1 MGTIPDSDSEKTKK
15 TKSLIFVVGKNY
27 FYFLSDE
34 NSVARF
40 QTEISPYYDYKL
52 KKIPELPSILRDP
65 FIVPRFLYNLNY
77 NRVSYPSKAH
87 FTYPYIRFYKSQL
100 SSSQKLPMPIE
111 LKNLDEGSNRANNR
125 TIHQIPTTILEEAPF
140 CFVLDSKEE
149 IQIGGLKNHK
159 NTLFRSKR
167 DKFLSAK
174 YLSLRD
180 FVHPEYTENQVNE
193 QIEQLYVDRESKTY
207 LFKLV
212 KILYSGTPEEEQ
224 KIIVNLFRFEP
235 EFAKFLSKRMFNAE
249 MIPLIHG
256 PFLQNVLKSL
266 DERIIKYSIPK
277 LSKPVLSVLQKSISK
292 NKYKEI
298 LDGPVVK
305 PQEGED
311 LISVIEAE
319 LYKQFSRNIY
329 YEEGSI
335 FTYRESGDEYLSEE
349 IEFIDSVKV
358 NFWTNIPK
366 IQFYGMTQTKLF
378 FKTLDWIEQVRFDW
392 ILSNKDWENYDFHR
406 LPPDL
411 ILEIPFFSTGRY
423 VVGGGITKGKTPF
436 EFSLLWFDY

>member
-1 MGTIPDSDSEKTKK
+1 M
-15 TKSLIFVVGKNY
+15 IFVVGKNY

-34 NSVARF
+34 NSIARF
-40 QTEISPYYDYKL
+40 QSEISPYYDYKL

-65 FIVPRFLYNLNY
+65 FLVPRFLYNLQY

-87 FTYPYIRFYKSQL
+87 FTYPYIGFFKSQL
-100 SSSQKLPMPIE
+100 SSSQKLPLPLELKKLTKDNRSIENQIIHQMPI
-111 LKNLDEGSNRANNR
+111 
-125 TIHQIPTTILEEAPF
+125 TISEEVPF
-140 CFVLDSKEE
+140 CLVLESKEE
-149 IQIGGLKNHK
+149 IQIGGISNQKT
-159 NTLFRSKR
+159 TLFRSKR

-180 FVHPEYTENQVNE
+180 FVHPEFTENQVNE
-193 QIEQLYVDRESKTY
+193 QIENLYVDRDSKTY

-224 KIIVNLFRFEP
+224 KIIANLFRFEP
-235 EFAKFLSKRMFNAE
+235 DFAKFLSKRMFNAE
-249 MIPLIHG
+249 IIPLIHG
-256 PFLQNVLKSL
+256 PFLQNILKSL

-277 LSKPVLSVLQKSISK
+277 LSKPVLAVIQKSISK
-292 NKYKEI
+292 NKFKEI
-298 LDGPVVK
+298 INGPVLK
-305 PQEGED
+305 PPEGED

-319 LYKQFSRNIY
+319 LYKQFARNIY

-335 FTYRESGDEYLSEE
+335 FTYRESGEEYLSEE
-349 IEFIDSVKV
+349 IEFMESVKV
-358 NFWTNIPK
+358 NFWTNTPK
-366 IQFYGMTQTKLF
+366 VQFYGMTRTKLF
-378 FKTLDWIEQVRFDW
+378 FKTLDWIEQLRFDW

-423 VVGGGITKGKTPF
+423 VLGGGITKGKTPF